1 MSERTLR
8 LVHSRPAP
16 RRREPVVPNGVFGM
30 ILFAGAEIM
39 LFLGM
44 VSAQMV
50 IRANASEWPPPGQPR
65 LPVEQT
71 ALNTSFLLLS
81 GVALAFA
88 LRRFKAEPSKAKVPL
103 LATMGLGAL
112 FVGLQGAEWV
122 RLIAQGLT
130 LTSSTHGGFFY
141 LIIGTHALHALAAIA
156 SVVWAT
162 RRLLRSEL
170 TLGELQAVA
179 VFWYF
184 VVGIWPF
191 LYWKVYL

>member
-1 MSERTLR
+1 MAERSLR

-16 RRREPVVPNGVFGM
+16 RRTEPVVPNGVFGM
-30 ILFAGAEIM
+30 MLFVLTEIM

-50 IRANASEWPPPGQPR
+50 IRASSSVWPPPGQPR

-81 GVALAFA
+81 GVALVFA
-88 LRRFKAEPSKAKVPL
+88 LRRFKADPSRARLPL
-103 LATMGLGAL
+103 LATTALGGL
-112 FVGLQGAEWV
+112 FVALQGAEWA

-130 LTSSTHGGFFY
+130 FTSSTMGGFFY
-141 LIIGTHALHALAAIA
+141 LIVGCHALHAVAAIIA
-156 SVVWAT
+156 LIWSA
-162 RRLLRSEL
+162 RRLMAGSL
-170 TLGELQAVA
+170 TLAQLQATS
-179 VFWYF
+179 VFWFF
-184 VVGIWPF
+184 VVGVWPV

>member
-16 RRREPVVPNGVFGM
+16 KRREPVIPHGVFGM
-30 ILFAGAEIM
+30 ILFVLAEIM

-50 IRANASEWPPPGQPR
+50 IRASSSQWPPPGQPR

-71 ALNTSFLLLS
+71 AMNTAFLLLS
-81 GVALAFA
+81 GVALALA
-88 LRRFKAEPSKAKVPL
+88 LRRFKADPARARAPM
-103 LATMGLGAL
+103 LATMALGGL
-112 FVGLQGAEWV
+112 FVGLQGVEWV

-130 LTSSTHGGFFY
+130 LTSSTLGGFFY
-141 LIIGTHALHALAAIA
+141 LIIGTHGLHALAAILGM
-156 SVVWAT
+156 VWAT

-170 TLGELQAVA
+170 TAGQLQTVA
-179 VFWYF
+179 VLWYF